1 MLGPWKKS
9 YGKPRQCI
17 KKQRH
22 HFVDKGPSSQS
33 YGFPIIM
40 YECESWTIKEV
51 KRRRMDA
58 FWLWC
63 WRRPAAVN
71 LKGNQSWIFIGRA
84 DARAEAP
91 ILWTPDVKSLKKTL
105 ILGKIE
111 GRRGREWQRM
121 KWLHGITE
129 SMDISVSKLQK
140 IDSEGQGSLA
150 CCRS

>member
-1 MLGPWKKS
+1 MWDLDHKEGWALKNWCFQIVQLEKTLESPLDTKE
-9 YGKPRQCI
+9 I
-17 KKQRH
+17 K
-22 HFVDKGPSSQS
+22 
-33 YGFPIIM
+33 
-40 YECESWTIKEV
+40 
-51 KRRRMDA
+51 
-58 FWLWC
+58 
-63 WRRPAAVN
+63 AVN

-129 SMDISVSKLQK
+129 SMDMSLSKLWK
-140 IDSEGQGSLA
+140 LVMDREAWHAAGHRIAVRYNLASEQQQSNSVEIRLIWGH
-150 CCRS
+150 REN